1 MVRGKVFSVV
11 KEAIQ
16 DLNEELDYDNL
27 RSLTYETPIFG
38 EDGTIDSLSLVRL
51 IVSLEQQIE
60 VIFSKNI
67 LLADEKAISLRNSPF
82 RRVGSMVDYII
93 EKLEDNNGSGN
104 DNNRD

>member
-1 MVRGKVFSVV
+1 MVREKVFSVV

-16 DLNEELDYDNL
+16 DLNEELDYDTL
-27 RSLTYETPIFG
+27 RSLTYDTPVFG

-51 IVSLEQQIE
+51 VVGLEQQIE
-60 VIFSKNI
+60 VVFSKNI

-82 RRVGSMVDYII
+82 RRVGSLVDYII